1 MEYYLTA
8 DEIEIARKNGFDE
21 KGLRYPIEE
30 LQRLEP
36 KNLSMEEME
45 KYVDAITF
53 IKVRAG
59 DVQFFAS
66 QLNSFPSS
74 DKPINV
80 SATGLGNLAYVARH
94 LHNSE
99 IQDKAVQIFTRLTT
113 TE

>member
-8 DEIEIARKNGFDE
+8 DEIEIAFQNGFD
-21 KGLRYPIEE
+21 KTGLRYPIEE

-66 QLNSFPSS
+66 QLSSFP
-74 DKPINV
+74 DQAVHV
-80 SATGLGNLAYVARH
+80 SVTGLGNLAYVARH
-94 LHNSE
+94 LHDPE
-99 IQDKAVQIFTRLTT
+99 IHDKAVQIFTRLTT
-113 TE
+113 N